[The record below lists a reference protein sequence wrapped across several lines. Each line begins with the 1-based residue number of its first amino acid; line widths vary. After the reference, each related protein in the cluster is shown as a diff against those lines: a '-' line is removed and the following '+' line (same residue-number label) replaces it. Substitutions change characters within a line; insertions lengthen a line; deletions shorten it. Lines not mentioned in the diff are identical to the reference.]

1 MRDTFYKHSHFNRTD
16 SFNPQG
22 SICAKAVFVCAC
34 VCVQEHWI
42 TVIWVWWVITCSCYI
57 VINELVRAGKTWKA
71 EAFFAYNEGQE
82 RCHLMHENTH
92 AKSKSSVWIC
102 RADKVVIIA
111 ISVSALIVLITLN
124 WLLLSWSIITC
135 DLSVT
140 RLWEFSGVVGN
151 NALSACY
158 LKSLSKGFYRQQRGS
173 IWSQMAMLLFY
184 RQES

>member
-1 MRDTFYKHSHFNRTD
+1 MTLTREFKVAVWQWGTLFTSIRTLIALTLLILRGQ
-16 SFNPQG
+16 SVQKQFL
-22 SICAKAVFVCAC
+22 CVHVCVCARTL
-34 VCVQEHWI
+34 WI

-57 VINELVRAGKTWKA
+57 IINELFRAGKAWNA
-71 EAFFAYNEGQE
+71 EAFFAYNKGQE

-140 RLWEFSGVVGN
+140 RLWEFSGVSV
-151 NALSACY
+151 ACREQCSLS
-158 LKSLSKGFYRQQRGS
+158 LLFEKSLQRF
-173 IWSQMAMLLFY
+173 L
-184 RQES
+184 